1 MGEKNLSHKAMKIHM
16 EGEIQKVLDIFE
28 SDDGR
33 SFEEKKKAAIAYIE
47 TREDKLLAERVL
59 KAAINDETGKNVK
72 EKFWSVGNL
81 SKSDEHICLRMVQES
96 DKNNFLELQK
106 ETCIV
111 KSMFKEESYQNMMWD
126 EHIQD
131 KSMMFTIEVDGE
143 YAGYCGINNLSREN
157 WEIAIEL
164 LSRFRNKGIGYTAI
178 GIMLSEI
185 KARLGVDCFRAKID
199 ADNYASQRLFEKL
212 GATPYGIAE
221 HMLHKEEDIT
231 RCEEEN
237 LEEIDDK
244 LIQVAEKFGVEPR
257 KLLSHVLEY
266 ELTW

>member
-1 MGEKNLSHKAMKIHM
+1 MGEKNLSHKTMKIHM
-16 EGEIQKVLDIFE
+16 ESAIQKVLDIFE
-28 SDDGR
+28 AEDGK
-33 SFEEKKKAAIAYIE
+33 SFEEKKKTVIAYIE
-47 TREDKLLAERVL
+47 TQEDKLLAERVL
-59 KAAINDETGKNVK
+59 KAAINDETGKHIK
-72 EKFWSVGNL
+72 EKFWSVGNI

-96 DKNNFLELQK
+96 DKNNFLELQN

-111 KSMFKEESYQNMMWD
+111 KSMFKEESYQNMMWN

-164 LSRFRNKGIGYTAI
+164 LSRFRNKSIGYTAI
-178 GIMLSEI
+178 SIMLSEI
-185 KARLGVDCFRAKID
+185 KSRLGIDYFRAKID

-212 GATPYGIAE
+212 GAMPYGIAE

-244 LIQVAEKFGVEPR
+244 LIQVAEKFGVEQR

-266 ELTW
+266 ELNW

>member
-1 MGEKNLSHKAMKIHM
+1 MGEKNLSHKAMEIHM
-16 EGEIQKVLDIFE
+16 ESAIQKVLDIFE
-28 SDDGR
+28 ADDGR

-47 TREDKLLAERVL
+47 TQEDKLLAERVL
-59 KAAINDETGKNVK
+59 KVAINDETGKHIK
-72 EKFWSVGNL
+72 EKFWSVGNI

-96 DKNNFLELQK
+96 DKINYLELQK

-111 KSMFKEESYQNMMWD
+111 KSMLKEEAYQNMMWN

-143 YAGYCGINNLSREN
+143 YAGFCGINNLSREN
-157 WEIAIEL
+157 WEMAIEL
-164 LSRFRNKGIGYTAI
+164 LSRFRNKGIGYIAI
-178 GIMLSEI
+178 SIMLSEI
-185 KARLGVDCFRAKID
+185 KSRLDVDYFRAKID
-199 ADNYASQRLFEKL
+199 ADNYASQRLIEKL

-221 HMLHKEEDIT
+221 HMLHKEEDIA